1 MTVTLD
7 LDGISPTE
15 LPIENLETTALSPL
29 EEKTNLVAQEII
41 LDVNRV
47 IDPARAA
54 VLQGAILEQDCIE
67 KIKVL
72 EDKTNEM
79 IQSIDL
85 LLDLSRETGKL
96 NAEKPV
102 LNDTIISLVQ
112 QLKNRGINLLD
123 IPEGKEIDK
132 EQLAV
137 LKSSLGS
144 HLDKLR
150 TEVQQIFT
158 KMQTFVQNMSSI
170 NDTIKKM
177 ISEQSDLIRK
187 IQERSLKR

>member
-1 MTVTLD
+1 MTTSIELN
-7 LDGISPTE
+7 GISPLE
-15 LPIENLETTALSPL
+15 LPNENLESLSISPTD
-29 EEKTNLVAQEII
+29 EKTTEVAQDI
-41 LDVNRV
+41 LNVHRV

-54 VLQGAILEQDCIE
+54 VLKGEELEKDCIKKIHVLEQ
-67 KIKVL
+67 
-72 EDKTNEM
+72 KTNEM
-79 IQSIDL
+79 IHSIDL

-102 LNDTIISLVQ
+102 LNDAIISLVQ
-112 QLKNRGINLLD
+112 QLKERGINLLD
-123 IPEGKEIDK
+123 IPEGKAIDK

-177 ISEQSDLIRK
+177 LSEQSDLIRK